1 MAREDGLEPSTS
13 CSRDKRFT
21 DSTTPECGC
30 LDSIR
35 TNTARA
41 KIWCPTLRRQGNG
54 ADTKNRTLRMRKH
67 RRFTV
72 STVSIAGYISI
83 WRKDRDS
90 NSKRF
95 YPRLFS
101 RQVPHP
107 AGFLPLVGEEGLEP
121 SRPNGHM
128 LLRHAWLPI
137 TPFSQSF
144 KMQIT

>member
-21 DSTTPECGC
+21 DSTTPEYGC

-83 WRKDRDS
+83 GGRSGSRTHKAFGS
-90 NSKRF
+90 T
-95 YPRLFS
+95 LFKS
-101 RQVPHP
+101 VSVTYLIALPFGGRR
-107 AGFLPLVGEEGLEP
+107 GTRTLMTFL
-121 SRPNGHM
+121 S
-128 LLRHAWLPI
+128 HAPKACVATNYTILP
-137 TPFSQSF
+137 SF
-144 KMQIT
+144 KMQFT